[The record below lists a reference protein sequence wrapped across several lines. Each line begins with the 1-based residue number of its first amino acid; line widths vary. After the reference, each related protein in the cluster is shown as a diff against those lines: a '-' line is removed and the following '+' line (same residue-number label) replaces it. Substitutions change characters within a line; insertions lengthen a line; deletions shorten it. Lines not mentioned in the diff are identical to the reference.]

1 MRGTRPDKRR
11 LLYFVLG
18 GDDNND
24 NHHDNNDDDGGDDDD
39 DDDDHKRYD
48 LQSSWLFV
56 FPTVRELD
64 LLCERHIII
73 CDLIRTFEEMKLL
86 CAGFLKAEERRKWG
100 RRRL

>member
-1 MRGTRPDKRR
+1 MRGKVLVRIRDS

-18 GDDNND
+18 VDDNND
-24 NHHDNNDDDGGDDDD
+24 NHHDDDGDDHHHH
-39 DDDDHKRYD
+39 HKRYD
-48 LQSSWLFV
+48 LQSSRLFV
-56 FPTVRELD
+56 FPTVGELD
-64 LLCERHIII
+64 LLCQRHIII